1 MGYSIRT
8 EKYRYTIWLKDSFR
22 SYKPYSK
29 DLVVA
34 TELYDYTKDPEETVN
49 VANEKEY
56 NSIAK
61 DLNSK
66 MVTFLNSQAAK
77 N

>member
-1 MGYSIRT
+1 
-8 EKYRYTIWLKDSFR
+8 
-22 SYKPYSK
+22 
-29 DLVVA
+29 VVA

-66 MVTFLNSQAAK
+66 MVAFLNSQAAK